1 MRAMTNEYGVTLD
14 RNGYAPSI
22 VQDIEGCY
30 YCATRCGKLDR
41 HEIYHGA
48 YRAKS
53 KALGLW
59 VLLCH
64 DCHMALHHKDAA
76 MDALLK
82 REGQRVAMAR
92 YGWSVEA
99 FRARFG
105 KNYI

>member
-1 MRAMTNEYGVTLD
+1 MKNEYGVTLD

-22 VQDIEGCY
+22 VQDIAGCY

-41 HEIYHGA
+41 HEVFHGA
-48 YRAKS
+48 FRKKS

-59 VLLCH
+59 VTLCH
-64 DCHMALHHKDAA
+64 DCHMTLHRKDAA
-76 MDALLK
+76 LDALLK
-82 REGQRVAMAR
+82 RQGQRVAMR
-92 YGWSVEA
+92 HYGWSEDE